1 MWQLVINGP
10 GYFDTPFNLPQ
21 GVTSLGRAEDND
33 IVLSGDLVS
42 RRHARLHRIG
52 EGVRVEDL
60 GSRNGSRLN
69 GEPFTGTV
77 DVRPGDTLTIGE
89 NALALR
95 MGIPEEEV
103 VAGELEQLGFDGKL
117 LVSRSIRES
126 QVLRALGNVPRQLGS
141 TRAPSPVEPQE
152 PQAEGIAYDTL
163 LMLYQ
168 VAESL
173 PRALSL
179 ADFMVATCDTLV
191 SHVGADT
198 AAVLLRQADGSLSV
212 ELARHG
218 GSAAEAQVSRPIV
231 EDALRSDSALVIQ
244 STVSDGPGTELRDE
258 TVICVPM
265 GAQPAVGA
273 LYLKGPFGVDAPIER
288 LADAAT
294 ATAHLLAAAVQRF
307 ERSPEANLPPPASTL
322 ADRLG
327 DPAFVT
333 PVLAS
338 LRASGTGRQVVTR
351 QLSTLAVDLG
361 GALEGLGDG
370 PAGEVLHALHVYFF
384 RTVRQ
389 HGGLIEGSDGE
400 RLRAVFPQHEGDA
413 VGEAIRA
420 VRCALELRGAW
431 DEITLERPPAERCPL
446 RAVVVSGEARLGE
459 LGPVDR
465 PELVVLGTTG
475 RLADLLLEEGA
486 PGQVLL
492 DGKTLGG
499 VGVAFEVQPLGERQL
514 GTARTAV
521 FEVLEE
527 DFTDPGRA
535 R

>member
-1 MWQLVINGP
+1 MWQPVSHGP
-10 GYFDTPFNLPQ
+10 GYCDTPFKLPQ
-21 GVTSLGRAEDND
+21 GITSLGRAEDND

-69 GEPFTGTV
+69 GEPFSGTV

-95 MGIPEEEV
+95 LGTPEQEV
-103 VAGELEQLGFDGKL
+103 AAGELEQLGFDGKL

-126 QVLRALGNVPRQLGS
+126 QVLRALGNVPRQLGAV
-141 TRAPSPVEPQE
+141 RAPSPVEPQ
-152 PQAEGIAYDTL
+152 AEDIAYDTL

-173 PRALSL
+173 SRAHSL

-191 SHVGADT
+191 THVGADT

-212 ELARHG
+212 ELARHD
-218 GSAAEAQVSRPIV
+218 GSAAEAQVSRAIV
-231 EDALRSDSALVIQ
+231 EDALRSASALVVQ
-244 STVSDGPGTELRDE
+244 STVSDAESPRDE
-258 TVICVPM
+258 SVICVPM

-307 ERSPEANLPPPASTL
+307 ERSPESHLPPPASTL

-338 LRASGTGRQVVTR
+338 LKAPGTGRQLSTR
-351 QLSTLAVDLG
+351 QVSTLAVDLG
-361 GALEGLGDG
+361 AALEGLEDG

-389 HGGLIEGSDGE
+389 DGGLIESSEGE
-400 RLRAVFPQHEGDA
+400 RLRAVFPRHDGD
-413 VGEAIRA
+413 
-420 VRCALELRGAW
+420 
-431 DEITLERPPAERCPL
+431 
-446 RAVVVSGEARLGE
+446 
-459 LGPVDR
+459 
-465 PELVVLGTTG
+465 
-475 RLADLLLEEGA
+475 
-486 PGQVLL
+486 
-492 DGKTLGG
+492 
-499 VGVAFEVQPLGERQL
+499 
-514 GTARTAV
+514 
-521 FEVLEE
+521 
-527 DFTDPGRA
+527 
-535 R
+535 